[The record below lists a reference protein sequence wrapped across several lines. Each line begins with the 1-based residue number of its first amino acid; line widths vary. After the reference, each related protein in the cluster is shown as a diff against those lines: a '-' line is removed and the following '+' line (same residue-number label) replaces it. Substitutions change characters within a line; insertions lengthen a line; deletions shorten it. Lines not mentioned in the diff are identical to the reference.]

1 MEPTDLRETMPAL
14 ESSVYCNW
22 GAGGPSPAESSR
34 RPNQRSSTTSTRPRG
49 GRDVSRS
56 VRGLRRGAS
65 GRRRPARCRTERDRA
80 HPEHDRRDQ
89 PSRGRVELERGRC
102 RRSNR
107 PRALRGD
114 PAVAAPRARVR
125 RRVRVLET
133 SVASETQRADG
144 DRAEQSRGNSASSRP
159 LDDEVFQD
167 SADHSSGQRPR
178 EEAVD
183 ENRRLDGGL
192 EAVTAAA
199 EDATLFCVSSLTWT
213 HGTRLP
219 IEAIVEAAHDAGAL
233 VLVDAVQ
240 SPGQVPV
247 DVRGWG
253 ADFVVAAGHKWLLA
267 PSVPAFCSSATA
279 SRRISSPQRS
289 ATGAS
294 RDANATDYR
303 YAAGARRFEVGTAS
317 PAPHAGLTEA
327 IAILEEI
334 GIETIQR
341 RIERLT
347 DRLKEG
353 VPDDRLLSPRSYE
366 SGLVT
371 IAVDDPKRTVER
383 LADREIVVRSLPNPD
398 AIRASIPRGQQP
410 SRRGRAARGAR
421 GRVLT
426 AVGSSS
432 VGGLPFRGRLERRRT
447 ARIDRHR
454 CSRSCPAGT
463 WMTCLP
469 ILRWS

>member
-22 GAGGPSPAESSR
+22 GAGGPSPPRRVVEAAESALEHHEYEAPAADGMYPAAFEGYDEARAAVAGLLGAEQSEIALT
-34 RPNQRSSTTSTRPRG
+34 QSTTDGINRVAG
-49 GRDVSRS
+49 ALNWNEDDVV
-56 VRGLRRGAS
+56 VRTDL
-65 GRRRPARCRTERDRA
+65 
-80 HPEHDRRDQ
+80 EHSAGILPWQR
-89 PSRGRVELERGRC
+89 LEREYG
-102 RRSNR
+102 
-107 PRALRGD
+107 
-114 PAVAAPRARVR
+114 VE
-125 RRVRVLET
+125 VRVLET

-294 RDANATDYR
+294 RTR
-303 YAAGARRFEVGTAS
+303 TRPTIGTRRERGDSKSGPRVRL
-317 PAPHAGLTEA
+317 P
-327 IAILEEI
+327 
-334 GIETIQR
+334 R
-341 RIERLT
+341 R
-347 DRLKEG
+347 
-353 VPDDRLLSPRSYE
+353 
-366 SGLVT
+366 
-371 IAVDDPKRTVER
+371 
-383 LADREIVVRSLPNPD
+383 ADRS
-398 AIRASIPRGQQP
+398 
-410 SRRGRAARGAR
+410 
-421 GRVLT
+421 
-426 AVGSSS
+426 
-432 VGGLPFRGRLERRRT
+432 
-447 ARIDRHR
+447 DRD
-454 CSRSCPAGT
+454 P
-463 WMTCLP
+463 
-469 ILRWS
+469 

>member
-22 GAGGPSPAESSR
+22 GAGGPSPRRVVEAAESALEHHEYEAPAADGMYPAAFEGYDEARVAVAGLLGAEPSEIALT
-34 RPNQRSSTTSTRPRG
+34 QSTTDGINRVAG
-49 GRDVSRS
+49 ALNWNEDDVV
-56 VRGLRRGAS
+56 VRTDL
-65 GRRRPARCRTERDRA
+65 
-80 HPEHDRRDQ
+80 EHSAGILPWQR
-89 PSRGRVELERGRC
+89 LEREYG
-102 RRSNR
+102 
-107 PRALRGD
+107 
-114 PAVAAPRARVR
+114 VE
-125 RRVRVLET
+125 VRVLET
-133 SVASETQRADG
+133 EG
-144 DRAEQSRGNSASSRP
+144 G
-159 LDDEVFQD
+159 
-167 SADHSSGQRPR
+167 
-178 EEAVD
+178 
-183 ENRRLDGGL
+183 RLDGGL

-247 DVRGWG
+247 DVREWG

-267 PSVPAFCSSATA
+267 PFGAGFLFVRDGVEEDLVPAA
-279 SRRISSPQRS
+279 IGYRS
-289 ATGAS
+289 VE
-294 RDANATDYR
+294 DANATDYR

-334 GIETIQR
+334 GLETIQR

-371 IAVDDPKRTVER
+371 IAVDDPERTVER

-398 AIRASIPRGQQP
+398 AIRASIHAFN
-410 SRRGRAARGAR
+410 SRADVDA
-421 GRVLT
+421 L
-426 AVGSSS
+426 
-432 VGGLPFRGRLERRRT
+432 LE
-447 ARIDRHR
+447 ALE
-454 CSRSCPAGT
+454 AEF
-463 WMTCLP
+463 
-469 ILRWS
+469 